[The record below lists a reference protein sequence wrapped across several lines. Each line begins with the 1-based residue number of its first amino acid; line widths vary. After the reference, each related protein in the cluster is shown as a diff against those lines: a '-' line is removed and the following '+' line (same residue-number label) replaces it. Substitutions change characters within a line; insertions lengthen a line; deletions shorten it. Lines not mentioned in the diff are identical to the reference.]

1 MKKRTKERISQT
13 VLQLLLIFLALLC
26 LIPFASMVATSFMKV
41 KGVLPNEPILFPD
54 FPLYLGNYS
63 KAWKQ
68 NHFSQYFVYTIY
80 VSTVGLAVN
89 LVISISMGYAF
100 ARFRFPGREA
110 VFNVLLLTMM
120 IPAQLAMISQYT
132 VLNDLHMI
140 DTYQGIWL
148 LWGGTCVAGNT
159 FFYRGFF
166 EAVPKELE
174 ESMYLD
180 GASRFQT
187 LMHCIIP
194 LSKPAIATQAV
205 FAFNGYWSNL
215 FDILTFTKSTSK
227 RTLSVA
233 LQLFRGQYTTNYG
246 LMFAA
251 SVIVI
256 IPIIVLFVIFQKQF
270 MQQGLT
276 EGAIKE

>member
-1 MKKRTKERISQT
+1 MKKKKIISQICIHVILVALT
-13 VLQLLLIFLALLC
+13 AICLLPFL
-26 LIPFASMVATSFMKV
+26 SMISTSFMKV
-41 KGVLPNEPILFPD
+41 KGVLPNEPILFPN
-54 FPLYLGNYS
+54 FPLYLENYV
-63 KAWKQ
+63 KAWTA
-68 NHFSQYFVYTIY
+68 NHFQTYFFNTLY
-80 VSTVGLAVN
+80 VSVVGLIVN
-89 LVISISMGYAF
+89 LLISITMAYSF
-100 ARFRFPGREA
+100 SRFQFPGKEPI
-110 VFNVLLLTMM
+110 FNLLLLTMM

-132 VLNDLHMI
+132 VLNGLKLI
-140 DTYQGIWL
+140 DTYKGIWL

-180 GASRFQT
+180 GATRFQT
-187 LMHCIIP
+187 
-194 LSKPAIATQAV
+194 
-205 FAFNGYWSNL
+205 YWSNL
-215 FDILTFTKSTSK
+215 FDILTFTKSTNK

-270 MQQGLT
+270 MQQGIT
-276 EGAIKE
+276 DGSIKG

>member
-1 MKKRTKERISQT
+1 MKKKKLISQICLHV
-13 VLQLLLIFLALLC
+13 VLIVLSAACLLPFL
-26 LIPFASMVATSFMKV
+26 SMISTSFMKV
-41 KGVLPNEPILFPD
+41 KGVLPNEPIIFPD
-54 FPLYLGNYS
+54 FPLYFENYV
-63 KAWKQ
+63 KAWTA
-68 NHFSQYFVYTIY
+68 NHFQTYFINTIY
-80 VSTVGLAVN
+80 VSAVGLAVN
-89 LVISISMGYAF
+89 LLISISMAYSF
-100 ARFRFPGREA
+100 SRFQFPGKEA
-110 VFNVLLLTMM
+110 IFNVLLFTMM

-132 VLNDLHMI
+132 VLNSLKMI
-140 DTYQGIWL
+140 DTYRGIWL

-166 EAVPKELE
+166 EAVPKDLE

-187 LMHCIIP
+187 LIHCIIP

-205 FAFNGYWSNL
+205 FAFNGYWTNL

-251 SVIVI
+251 CVIVMVPVI
-256 IPIIVLFVIFQKQF
+256 ILFVIFQKQF

-276 EGAIKE
+276 AGALKG

>member
-1 MKKRTKERISQT
+1 MKKKKIISQICIHVILVALT
-13 VLQLLLIFLALLC
+13 AICLLPFL
-26 LIPFASMVATSFMKV
+26 SMISTSFMKV
-41 KGVLPNEPILFPD
+41 KGVLPNEPILFPN
-54 FPLYLGNYS
+54 FPLYLET
-63 KAWKQ
+63 
-68 NHFSQYFVYTIY
+68 YFFNTLY
-80 VSTVGLAVN
+80 VSVVGLIVN
-89 LVISISMGYAF
+89 LLISITMAYSF
-100 ARFRFPGREA
+100 SRFQFPGKEPI
-110 VFNVLLLTMM
+110 FNLLLLTMM

-132 VLNDLHMI
+132 VLNGLKLI
-140 DTYQGIWL
+140 DTYKGIRL

-180 GASRFQT
+180 GATRFQT
-187 LMHCIIP
+187 LLHCIIP

-205 FAFNGYWSNL
+205 LAFNGYWSNL
-215 FDILTFTKSTSK
+215 FDILTFTKSTNK

-270 MQQGLT
+270 MQQGIT
-276 EGAIKE
+276 DGSIKG

>member
-1 MKKRTKERISQT
+1 MISQIVT
-13 VLQLLLIFLALLC
+13 HVILIFLATICLL
-26 LIPFASMVATSFMKV
+26 PFLSMISTSLMKV
-41 KGVLPNEPILFPD
+41 KGVLPNEPIIFPQ
-54 FPLYLGNYS
+54 FPLYLENYV
-63 KAWKQ
+63 KAWTA
-68 NHFSQYFVYTIY
+68 NHFSTYFVNTIL
-80 VSTVGLAVN
+80 VSVVGLIVN
-89 LVISISMGYAF
+89 LLISITMAYSF
-100 ARFRFPGREA
+100 SRFQFPGKEGL
-110 VFNVLLLTMM
+110 FNVLLLTMM

-132 VLNDLHMI
+132 VLNGLKLI

-187 LMHCIIP
+187 LIHCIIP

-205 FAFNGYWSNL
+205 LAFNGYWTNL
-215 FDILTFTKSTSK
+215 FDILTFTKSTQK

-251 SVIVI
+251 CVIVMV
-256 IPIIVLFVIFQKQF
+256 PIVILFIIFQKQF

-276 EGAIKE
+276 DGSLKG